1 MDEEA
6 LEGGRFFMKHYAYDE
21 WLKYVKNELED
32 DVREAYEDH
41 LYSCDQCLELYLTAV
56 EEDDLPII
64 ENEPDFTDLVMA
76 QITNQKQ
83 LTAVEEKERKH
94 PKKRVTFYQ
103 KSIFHYGVAAAMTLI
118 LMSTGVFQSL
128 TQYAGG
134 VESQGFK
141 EKDTSMTEGIVDKT
155 FAWMD
160 SLERSNKEDNKE

>member
-1 MDEEA
+1 
-6 LEGGRFFMKHYAYDE
+6 
-21 WLKYVKNELED
+21 
-32 DVREAYEDH
+32 
-41 LYSCDQCLELYLTAV
+41 
-56 EEDDLPII
+56 
-64 ENEPDFTDLVMA
+64 
-76 QITNQKQ
+76 
-83 LTAVEEKERKH
+83 
-94 PKKRVTFYQ
+94 FYQ